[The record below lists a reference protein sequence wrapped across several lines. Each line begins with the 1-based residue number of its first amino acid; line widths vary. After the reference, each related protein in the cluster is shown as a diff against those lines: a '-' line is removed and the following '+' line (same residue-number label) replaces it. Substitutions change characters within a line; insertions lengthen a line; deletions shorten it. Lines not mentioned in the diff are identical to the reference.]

1 MTTVVEAPPRNLYD
15 AGRWLTERHPDL
27 ASLVQRIGAVSNGQ
41 TDMRSVRESVIS
53 YDAYLS
59 DRAEYN
65 RKNRLQGAGAEGLP
79 ITMGPQPSHAASLM
93 LCMLPSQIACLRLLA
108 TLAPGTPAVL
118 WGVDNLAAL
127 GAGSG
132 RLLADWVEAVR
143 GFAGP

>member
-1 MTTVVEAPPRNLYD
+1 MTTVAEAPPRNLYD

-27 ASLVQRIGAVSNGQ
+27 ARLVQQIGAVSNGQ
-41 TDMRSVRESVIS
+41 TDMRQVRESVIS
-53 YDAYLS
+53 YDS
-59 DRAEYN
+59 FVNDRAEYN
-65 RKNRLQGAGAEGLP
+65 RKNGITGTP
-79 ITMGPQPSHAASLM
+79 DNMSITMGPQPSHAASLM

-132 RLLADWVEAVR
+132 RLMADWVEAVR